1 MRTWLLATLPAL
13 VGNAAT
19 FPVGTYTSC
28 AQGTNNPSGNL
39 FPRTA
44 GFQDGARLVVTESGA
59 TVTSTYVDQNGV
71 TQTLQFASAADG
83 LAVIGQTGQVIPG
96 FKSLCVLGVGSGAGY
111 PASLT
116 VSAGV
121 LAFEAGKVFLTLTGE
136 LRSEAGACGV
146 LRQTEASF
154 WVSCGNRLGGAPVV
168 AAGPAVAAKLPAGRH
183 ACRTQIE
190 TLDRIGGRNEH
201 VTGGGTGTLLL
212 TEDGARVTAEYSGD
226 ASLAGTLHLQARSAT
241 SAGAG
246 PGQTMMAPCMAPGRR
261 VQPSELLPV
270 AAGSLSE
277 IGSTLF
283 LSFAGVMEEGSSCAG
298 AQVAG
303 AVICEK

>member
-1 MRTWLLATLPAL
+1 MRTWLLVTLPTL
-13 VGNAAT
+13 VANAAS

-28 AQGTNNPSGNL
+28 AQGTNTPSGNL

-71 TQTLQFASAADG
+71 TQALQFAPAADG
-83 LAVIGQTGQVIPG
+83 LAVIGKMGQVIPG
-96 FKSLCVLGVGSGAGY
+96 FKSLCMLGVGSGAGY

-116 VSAGV
+116 VSSGG

-168 AAGPAVAAKLPAGRH
+168 GAGPAVVAKLPPGRH
-183 ACRTQIE
+183 ACRTQME
-190 TLDRIGGRNEH
+190 TLDRIDGQNEH
-201 VTGGGTGTLLL
+201 VVGGGTGTLIL

-226 ASLAGTLHLQARSAT
+226 ASLAGTLHLQGRSAT
-241 SAGAG
+241 SASAG
-246 PGQTMMAPCMAPGRR
+246 PGQTMTAPCMAPGRR
-261 VQPSELLPV
+261 VRASESLTV

-283 LSFAGVMEEGSSCAG
+283 LSFAGVMGEGSSCAG